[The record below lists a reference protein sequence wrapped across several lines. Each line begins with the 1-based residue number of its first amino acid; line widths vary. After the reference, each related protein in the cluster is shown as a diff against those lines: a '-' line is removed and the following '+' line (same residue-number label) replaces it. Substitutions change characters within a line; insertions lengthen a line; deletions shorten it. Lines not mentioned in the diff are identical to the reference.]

1 MNFTIEQILNL
12 SQQGFSVDQIKAFD
26 SAYKTQPT
34 QAQPVQQYAQPMQT
48 PPVQQYA
55 QPVQKS
61 ASMSTDTSMQMLNL
75 VKAMQEQALAEVSGH
90 TQKPETAVD
99 ASLDILGRGGKN

>member
-1 MNFTIEQILNL
+1 MQVQPV
-12 SQQGFSVDQIKAFD
+12 QQYA
-26 SAYKTQPT
+26 QPM